1 MTKLINHDR
10 LPIARLAAVGTAVLC
25 GLLLSACSVK
35 KGPIHV
41 GMAHPLA
48 PSAQPRA
55 VRTQR
60 PYSPPTVVEMI
71 SLNMPE
77 GKFNHNRAIWK
88 LLSPLDL
95 PPNDLNMLH
104 ANGLRAGGASFRKW
118 KRLSKIL
125 NTIKGLISQRSYIQA
140 AGLRAVAVNTKVNV
154 KHQLIA
160 FRPLDGRLTLRTFHN
175 CDDIFLL
182 TANISKIENRTVLQI
197 VPAVNLGTVT
207 FSRGPHALGV
217 IRGSEPE
224 RHIFRHLIF
233 SIPLPPKHFMVVAPV
248 HIHRQPNAIGPTFLT
263 DGRHVPARESVL
275 VFAPI
280 DKLK

>member
-1 MTKLINHDR
+1 MTKPNNHVQV
-10 LPIARLAAVGTAVLC
+10 PIARFAVIGTAILC

-35 KGPIHV
+35 KGPIQI
-41 GMAHPLA
+41 GMTRPLA

-55 VRTQR
+55 VRTRR
-60 PYSPPTVVEMI
+60 PYLPPTVVEMI
-71 SLNMPE
+71 SLNMPA
-77 GKFNHNRAIWK
+77 GKFNHNQAIWK

-95 PPNDLNMLH
+95 PPEDLKILH
-104 ANGLRAGGASFRKW
+104 ANGLRVGGASFSQW

-125 NTIKGLISQRSYIQA
+125 NTIKGLISQRNYIQA
-140 AGLRAVAVNTKVNV
+140 ADLRAVVVNTKVNV

-160 FRPLDGRLTLRTFHN
+160 FRPLDGNLVLRTFHN
-175 CDDIFLL
+175 CDDVFLL
-182 TANISKIENRTVLQI
+182 TADISKMENRTVLQI

-207 FSRGPHALGV
+207 FNRGPYALGV

-224 RHIFRHLIF
+224 RHLFRHLIF
-233 SIPLPPKHFMVVAPV
+233 TVPLPPKHFMVVAPA
-248 HIHRQPNAIGPTFLT
+248 HIHSQPNAVGPTFLT
-263 DGRHVPARESVL
+263 DSRHVPARESVL